1 MDLVHSYQI
10 PDLLYYLDDFITV
23 GPLNR
28 LKCAHNLSTAIAVW
42 GKCVGPLTVLV
53 VLGIE
58 VDSVN
63 QIACLPI
70 EKLSVLKELITL
82 RLT

>member
-1 MDLVHSYQI
+1 M
-10 PDLLYYLDDFITV
+10 
-23 GPLNR
+23 GP
-28 LKCAHNLSTAIAVW
+28 S
-42 GKCVGPLTVLV
+42 TVLV

-58 VDSVN
+58 VDSLN
-63 QIACLPI
+63 EIACLPI

>member
-1 MDLVHSYQI
+1 M
-10 PDLLYYLDDFITV
+10 
-23 GPLNR
+23 
-28 LKCAHNLSTAIAVW
+28 
-42 GKCVGPLTVLV
+42 GPLTVLV

-82 RLT
+82 QLT

>member
-1 MDLVHSYQI
+1 M
-10 PDLLYYLDDFITV
+10 
-23 GPLNR
+23 GP
-28 LKCAHNLSTAIAVW
+28 S
-42 GKCVGPLTVLV
+42 TVLV

-70 EKLSVLKELITL
+70 EKSSVLKELSTL